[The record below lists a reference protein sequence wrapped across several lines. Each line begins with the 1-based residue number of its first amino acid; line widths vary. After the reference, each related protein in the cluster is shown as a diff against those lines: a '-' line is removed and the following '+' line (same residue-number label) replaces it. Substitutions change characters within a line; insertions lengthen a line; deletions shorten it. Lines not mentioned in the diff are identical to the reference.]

1 MKKDE
6 FKIGDVVYCM
16 IHGKGVIE
24 STDENVVSTDESG
37 GDYPIV
43 VMFDKVGRKSYTRNG
58 EYCGWFNRTLFFEE
72 IPIPESAY
80 IKPRWRA
87 RFQEAYYYITDTGHI
102 QYYRDGHSREDD
114 SRFLCKNYFQTGED
128 AKKSKFYKVFNE

>member
-6 FKIGDVVYCM
+6 FKIGDVVYCI
-16 IHGKGVIE
+16 IHGKGVVE
-24 STDENVVSTDESG
+24 STTDKN
-37 GDYPIV
+37 GDYPIL
-43 VMFDKVGRKSYTRNG
+43 VMFDEGIRKTYTRNG

-72 IPIPESAY
+72 IPIPDSACV
-80 IKPRWRA
+80 KPKWRA
-87 RFQEAYYYITDTGHI
+87 KFQEAYYYITDIGNV
-102 QYYRDGHSREDD
+102 QYCRDGYSREDD